1 MSTCM
6 FMSVSR
12 LVPSDK
18 GAFCGELD
26 LIYDCITLTFA
37 LWIHPPLH
45 LESSRFSCQ
54 TVMCIGHFKNNVLVS
69 KPNRFKAKETKNK
82 PF

>member
-18 GAFCGELD
+18 GAFWGELD
-26 LIYDCITLTFA
+26 LICDCINLTVA
-37 LWIHPPLH
+37 LWIHSPLH

-54 TVMCIGHFKNNVLVS
+54 TMICIGHFKNYVLVS

-82 PF
+82 TF